1 MPLSETLKK
10 IEEELLR
17 KDDIRQEI
25 QSSMRK
31 ARRLSK
37 RAIFLVH
44 RNQLDEAEKTLRQ
57 AEGLLTKL
65 SALSKGFPD
74 LLYMGSVDSALQ
86 EYTEAQVFVTLVR
99 EGRFLGLDEIDVPPV
114 SYVLGLADVI
124 GEFRRRAL
132 DSLKK
137 GETEKAE
144 ECLNFMETIY
154 AELTNLDDIQIL
166 VPGLRRKCDIG
177 RRVIEA
183 TRGDVTIDARR
194 SLLENSIKELRK
206 SLEAEKEE

>member
-1 MPLSETLKK
+1 MSETLKK
-10 IEEELLR
+10 IEEELLK

-31 ARRLSK
+31 ATRLSK

-44 RNQLDEAEKTLRQ
+44 RNQLDESGKTLRK
-57 AEGLLTKL
+57 AEGLLAKLGALTK
-65 SALSKGFPD
+65 SFPD

-86 EYTEAQVFVTLVR
+86 EYTEAQIFVTLVR
-99 EGRFLGLDEIDVPPV
+99 EGLFLGLDEIDVPPV

-132 DSLKK
+132 DSLKN
-137 GETEKAE
+137 GETENAE

-154 AELTNLDDIQIL
+154 TELTNLDDIQIL

-183 TRGDVTIDARR
+183 TRGDITIDARR

>member
-10 IEEELLR
+10 IEEGLLK

-31 ARRLSK
+31 ATRLSK

-44 RNQLDEAEKTLRQ
+44 RNQLDEAEKTLRE
-57 AEGLLTKL
+57 AEGLLGKL
-65 SALSKGFPD
+65 DGLSKGFPD
-74 LLYMGSVDSALQ
+74 LLYMGSVDSAFQ
-86 EYTEAQVFVTLVR
+86 EYTEALVFVALVR
-99 EGRFLGLDEIDVPPV
+99 EGRFPGLDEIDVPPV

-124 GEFRRRAL
+124 GESRRRAL
-132 DSLKK
+132 DSLKN

-144 ECLNFMETIY
+144 ECLDFMETIY
-154 AELTNLDDIQIL
+154 AELTNLDNIQIL
-166 VPGLRRKCDIG
+166 VRGLRRKCDIG

-183 TRGDVTIDARR
+183 TRGDITIDARR
-194 SLLENSIKELRK
+194 SLLENSIKKLTK
-206 SLEAEKEE
+206 TLEAEKEE

>member
-1 MPLSETLKK
+1 MSETLKK
-10 IEEELLR
+10 IEEELLK

-31 ARRLSK
+31 ATRLSK

-44 RNQLDEAEKTLRQ
+44 RNQLDESEKTLRQ

-65 SALSKGFPD
+65 GALTKSFPD

-86 EYTEAQVFVTLVR
+86 EYTEAQIFVTLVR

-137 GETEKAE
+137 GETENAE

-154 AELTNLDDIQIL
+154 TELTNLDDIQIL

-183 TRGDVTIDARR
+183 TRGDITIDARR

>member
-10 IEEELLR
+10 IEEGLLK

-31 ARRLSK
+31 ATRLSK

-44 RNQLDEAEKTLRQ
+44 RNQLDESGKTLRK

-65 SALSKGFPD
+65 GALTKSFPD

-86 EYTEAQVFVTLVR
+86 EYTEAQIFVTLVR
-99 EGRFLGLDEIDVPPV
+99 EGFFLGLDEIDVPPV

-144 ECLNFMETIY
+144 ECLTFMETIY

-183 TRGDVTIDARR
+183 TRGDITIDARR

-206 SLEAEKEE
+206 SLEAEKEK